1 MEAGTALV
9 PSSRPQRSGR
19 AWPTLC
25 WLPCRT
31 ADTRVL
37 SGMVGVGAHSL
48 AASLS
53 QQPVGAGGELH
64 HRPGSQ
70 PAWGGVCAP
79 LLMAPSAP

>member
-1 MEAGTALV
+1 MAVA

-53 QQPVGAGGELH
+53 QQSLWVLVGSCTIAL
-64 HRPGSQ
+64 
-70 PAWGGVCAP
+70 
-79 LLMAPSAP
+79 APSPCGEGSVLPC